1 MNLKEIRLKRGMK
14 LCELAEAIGLSS
26 QAVYYYE
33 TGARE
38 PNLETLRKLKESLQF
53 RRIPILLI
61 TDDGTMQY
69 EASGLRLGAEDN
81 IRKPFVSEALM
92 MRIRRIIDLAHCR
105 HNYAH
110 LSEMEEKSE

>member
-38 PNLETLRKLKESLQF
+38 PNLETLRKLANVLDCSIDE
-53 RRIPILLI
+53 LI
-61 TDDGTMQY
+61 GSQEQQD
-69 EASGLRLGAEDN
+69 
-81 IRKPFVSEALM
+81 
-92 MRIRRIIDLAHCR
+92 
-105 HNYAH
+105 
-110 LSEMEEKSE
+110 EENDEC